1 MNELI
6 YLRQGEQ
13 KLYPVFKFTTYNR
26 GLFKIY
32 KTGSILLRDVLL
44 IIN

>member
-6 YLRQGEQ
+6 YLRQSEQ
-13 KLYPVFKFTTYNR
+13 KLRPIFKFTTYNR

-32 KTGSILLRDVLL
+32 KTGSNLMTGVLP